1 METEDKLIV
10 FGISLVLL
18 IVAVLILN
26 PFVIV
31 NAGEKGVVMS
41 WGAVSDKVVGEGLH
55 VLVPLQQ
62 TVKKINVKT
71 VKYETEVAA
80 YSSDA
85 QVVTGKLA
93 LNYHL
98 QGDKVNL
105 IYQEIGDN
113 DMVRDTIVNPAMQEA
128 FKAAV
133 TKFTAADLLEKRAI
147 MAEDMRANL
156 SERLSRSF
164 ISLDALSLVNFAF
177 SFDYERAVE
186 AKLIAQQNALKA
198 ENDLQKAKAEASQQV
213 AKAEAEATTIKLQA
227 EAIKEQ
233 GGKDYIQLKAIDKWD
248 GSLPSQMIPG
258 GSVPFLDLSN

>member
-18 IVAVLILN
+18 VVAVLILN

-31 NAGEKGVVMS
+31 NAGEKGVVMN
-41 WGAVSDKVVGEGLH
+41 WGAVSEKVVGEGLH
-55 VLVPLQQ
+55 VLIPIQQ
-62 TVKKINVKT
+62 SVKKINVKT

-80 YSSDA
+80 YSNDA

-98 QGDKVNL
+98 QGDKVNRV
-105 IYQEIGDN
+105 YQEIGDN
-113 DMVRDTIVNPAMQEA
+113 DMVQDTIVNPAIQEA
-128 FKAAV
+128 FKSAAAR
-133 TKFTAADLLEKRAI
+133 FSAADLLEKRTL
-147 MAEDMRANL
+147 MAEDMKTGL
-156 SERLSRSF
+156 SDRLRDNF
-164 ISLDALSLVNFAF
+164 ITVDALSLVNFSF
-177 SFDYERAVE
+177 SYDYEHAVE

-198 ENDLQKAKAEASQQV
+198 ENDLQKAKAEAAAQV
-213 AKAEAEATTIKLQA
+213 AKAEAEASSIKMQA

-248 GSLPSQMIPG
+248 GSLPSQMVPG
-258 GSVPFLDLSN
+258 GSVPFLDISN

>member
-31 NAGEKGVVMS
+31 NAGEKGVVMN

-55 VLVPLQQ
+55 VLIPIQQ
-62 TVKKINVKT
+62 SVKKINVKT

-80 YSSDA
+80 YSNDA

-98 QGDKVNL
+98 QGDKANR

-113 DMVRDTIVNPAMQEA
+113 GMVQDTIVNPAIQEA
-128 FKAAV
+128 FKSAAAR
-133 TKFTAADLLEKRAI
+133 FSAADLLGKRTL
-147 MAEDMRANL
+147 MAEDMKAGL
-156 SERLSRSF
+156 SDRLKDNF
-164 ISLDALSLVNFAF
+164 ITVDALSLVNFSF
-177 SFDYERAVE
+177 SFDYEHAVE

-198 ENDLQKAKAEASQQV
+198 ENDLQKAKAEAAAQV
-213 AKAEAEATTIKLQA
+213 AKAEAEASSIKMQA

-248 GSLPSQMIPG
+248 GSLPSQMVPG

>member
-10 FGISLVLL
+10 SGISIVLFV
-18 IVAVLILN
+18 VAVLILN

-31 NAGEKGVVMS
+31 SAGEAGVVMN

-55 VLVPLQQ
+55 VLIPLQQ
-62 TVKKINVKT
+62 SVKRINIKT

-80 YSSDA
+80 YSNDA

-98 QGDKVNL
+98 QGNKVNY

-113 DMVRDTIVNPAMQEA
+113 DMVKDTIVNPALQEA

-133 TKFTAADLLEKRAI
+133 SRFSAADLLGKRAL
-147 MAEDMRANL
+147 MAEDM
-156 SERLSRSF
+156 ETRLSQQLNERYVSV
-164 ISLDALSLVNFAF
+164 DALSLVNFSF
-177 SFDYERAVE
+177 SYDYEHAVE

-198 ENDLQKAKAEASQQV
+198 ENDLQKARAEAAQQV
-213 AKAEAEATTIKLQA
+213 AKAEAEATTIKLQT
-227 EAIKEQ
+227 EAMKEQ

-248 GSLPSQMIPG
+248 GSLPAQMIPG

>member
-41 WGAVSDKVVGEGLH
+41 WGAVSDKVIGEGLH
-55 VLVPLQQ
+55 FLVPLQQ
-62 TVKKINVKT
+62 SVKKINVKT

-80 YSSDA
+80 YSNDA

-98 QGDKVNL
+98 QGDKVNS
-105 IYQEIGDN
+105 IYQDIGDN
-113 DMVRDTIVNPAMQEA
+113 EMVQDTIVNPAIQEA

-133 TKFTAADLLEKRAI
+133 ARFTAADLLEKRAL
-147 MAEDMRANL
+147 MTDDMRSNL
-156 SERLSRSF
+156 ADKLKERF
-164 ISLDALSLVNFAF
+164 VSLDELSLVNFSF
-177 SFDYERAVE
+177 SFDYEHAVE

-198 ENDLQKAKAEASQQV
+198 ENDLQKAKAEAAQEV
-213 AKAEAEATTIKLQA
+213 AKSEADASSIKMQA

-248 GSLPSQMIPG
+248 GSLPTQMVPN
-258 GSVPFLDLSN
+258 GSVPFLDLSK